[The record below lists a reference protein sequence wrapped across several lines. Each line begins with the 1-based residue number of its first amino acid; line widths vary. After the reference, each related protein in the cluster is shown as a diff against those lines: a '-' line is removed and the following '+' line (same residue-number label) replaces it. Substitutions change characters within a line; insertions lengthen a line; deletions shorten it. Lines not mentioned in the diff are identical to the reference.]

1 MVRTS
6 GIAWNR
12 LALLI
17 NFYSDTALLIP
28 IHGLC
33 VAGKNT
39 FLPVFASGFS
49 AKIEVRPALQIICKF
64 LSEFDILC
72 KLTRSTLIKMQ
83 MVFIFKIYLLLNL
96 SDPQVILG
104 LLRKKRSS
112 IVCPKLKIFGFDM
125 SKECWWIFPLE
136 TLMVFKVMTVKI

>member
-49 AKIEVRPALQIICKF
+49 ANIEVHLALQIICKF

-72 KLTRSTLIKMQ
+72 RLTRSTLIKIYKWFSSLKYLHL
-83 MVFIFKIYLLLNL
+83 VFTTEPVWPTGNFRLTEEEQHSLFQIKNIWLWHFKRMLVNL
-96 SDPQVILG
+96 FFRNLD
-104 LLRKKRSS
+104 
-112 IVCPKLKIFGFDM
+112 GF
-125 SKECWWIFPLE
+125 
-136 TLMVFKVMTVKI
+136 